1 MPLPRRLAA
10 LALPIAMLVAAPRG
24 PSAAEPAS
32 LPPIGGWD
40 GKTASA
46 ALDGPYEDPVQNP
59 PPFGIVSYF
68 NHPWRG
74 YMDTWPASQWTDFV
88 GASFTL
94 NDHARLRPV
103 TKLLTECGVRFTR
116 VEIGWGS
123 LGWDDDLPA
132 GTKDHWRKSFAIFK
146 EHGVRPVM
154 LLNAHHGM
162 PCPHKDIPV
171 EIVAPGKKG
180 DRTIRL
186 KAGTTL
192 RTGFT
197 GLVGV
202 GDYKAMCPIV
212 TTLDPDGTAH
222 LSKPLPADVKAGATR
237 LIELKYLPFQ
247 GVKLKDGT
255 PVPEALESV
264 EGWKRYALAI
274 GRFARECLGT
284 EQDAGFDIEVWN
296 ELTFGSDF
304 LDINHYFEPKREY
317 AEPFVYRKTRAWTP
331 ALRPDARLAFEDK
344 GWHALLPVTVDLVND
359 PANGFKG
366 VKVVSGFSNQWPW
379 NSGASRWDGQA
390 GISRHYY
397 TGSTG
402 ADFSPE
408 TPVTTTKAHATVNA
422 LGALDGTRP
431 PDAKEWWQIL
441 PGTNLIPRFRASLPE
456 WCHFGWKTE
465 CISRDI
471 VPDSRRANAAGF
483 MGRYG
488 RYTTNG
494 ELAKCLFWQTE
505 VNFDRRW
512 FIDRVI
518 KETGAKEDDPRLV
531 ALNDHTNSKHIL
543 RQYAIHGHKGLDRIW
558 LFSADFNDYEIGLLP
573 KHFYTALDAAKG
585 ELTDEVRA
593 RVPKGWWGVRW
604 LSRLMREGQPLP
616 ATRALR
622 VDALVEHKPR
632 LVFAGEGTR
641 ERPHKWN
648 RDVFAVLP
656 YQLTPARYAVAYY
669 VVFPD
674 AFHAWDP
681 SKGPL
686 DPARYD
692 MPEQEFDVTLGNVRG
707 TGAKAV
713 ARDLLAD
720 RDVPVTVVDATPTTL
735 TVRVRAT
742 DCPRVLVIDEARPG
756 PVILEPRAAAA
767 WKGEVAVTWKTNVPP
782 QKARVTFGRD
792 WEFRGA
798 TAVDVAPAG
807 TAFSV
812 KLPVGPLDMAAVRIR
827 VEADGLACEWPRW
840 DEDVAGQVV
849 MPDAK
854 PRPADQPPAGLPDP
868 LARASGPAS
877 PLEAPKGADLPVE
890 LANPA
895 RGAALRLPRGAAPS
909 GPADDRTVLL
919 AAGGKA
925 VELRVRYLPGAAA
938 RAADHLPVTSTID
951 PVTARAVTLPGGA
964 AAVLLDY
971 TLDPVARP
979 GATNLRQRF
988 LAVKA
993 GAKQAD
999 LLLVGAVGTPEAMT
1013 ALEPLVTAV
1022 FAGVTLK

>member
-1 MPLPRRLAA
+1 M
-10 LALPIAMLVAAPRG
+10 
-24 PSAAEPAS
+24 
-32 LPPIGGWD
+32 
-40 GKTASA
+40 
-46 ALDGPYEDPVQNP
+46 
-59 PPFGIVSYF
+59 
-68 NHPWRG
+68 
-74 YMDTWPASQWTDFV
+74 
-88 GASFTL
+88 
-94 NDHARLRPV
+94 
-103 TKLLTECGVRFTR
+103 
-116 VEIGWGS
+116 
-123 LGWDDDLPA
+123 
-132 GTKDHWRKSFAIFK
+132 
-146 EHGVRPVM
+146 
-154 LLNAHHGM
+154 
-162 PCPHKDIPV
+162 
-171 EIVAPGKKG
+171 
-180 DRTIRL
+180 
-186 KAGTTL
+186 
-192 RTGFT
+192 
-197 GLVGV
+197 
-202 GDYKAMCPIV
+202 
-212 TTLDPDGTAH
+212 
-222 LSKPLPADVKAGATR
+222 
-237 LIELKYLPFQ
+237 
-247 GVKLKDGT
+247 
-255 PVPEALESV
+255 
-264 EGWKRYALAI
+264 
-274 GRFARECLGT
+274 
-284 EQDAGFDIEVWN
+284 
-296 ELTFGSDF
+296 
-304 LDINHYFEPKREY
+304 
-317 AEPFVYRKTRAWTP
+317 
-331 ALRPDARLAFEDK
+331 
-344 GWHALLPVTVDLVND
+344 
-359 PANGFKG
+359 
-366 VKVVSGFSNQWPW
+366 KVVSGFANQWPW

-408 TPVTTTKAHATVNA
+408 TPVTTTKAHATVDA

-431 PDAKEWWQIL
+431 PDAKEWWQIV
-441 PGTNLIPRFRASLPE
+441 PGSNFIPRFRASLPE

-512 FIDRVI
+512 FIDRVM

-543 RQYAIHGHKGLDRIW
+543 RQYLFHNHKGLDRIW

-593 RVPKGWWGVRW
+593 HVPKGWWGVRW
-604 LSRLMREGQPLP
+604 VSRLMRDGQPLP
-616 ATRALR
+616 APRALR
-622 VDALVEHKPR
+622 VDALVEQKPR
-632 LVFAGEGTR
+632 LVFAGEGTPA
-641 ERPHKWN
+641 RPHKWN

-656 YQLTPARYAVAYY
+656 YQLTPSRYAVAYY

-681 SKGPL
+681 AKGPL

-692 MPEQEFDVTLGNVRG
+692 MPEQEFDVTLGNLRG

-720 RDVPVTVVDATPTTL
+720 RDLPVRVVDAKAASLTL
-735 TVRVRAT
+735 RVRAT

-756 PVILEPRAAAA
+756 PAILAPRAAATA
-767 WKGEVAVTWKTNVPP
+767 KGEVAVTWKTNVPV

-807 TAFSV
+807 TDFAV
-812 KLPVGPLDMAAVRIR
+812 TLPVGALDMAAVRIR

-877 PLEAPKGADLPVE
+877 PLEAPKGADLPIE

-895 RGAALRLPRGAAPS
+895 RGFAVKLPKGAAPS
-909 GPADDRTVLL
+909 GPPDDRTASL
-919 AAGGKA
+919 AAGGRA
-925 VELRVRYLPGAAA
+925 AELRVRYLPGAAS
-938 RAADHLPVTSTID
+938 RAADHLPVTSSID
-951 PVTARAVTLPGGA
+951 TVTARAVTLPGGA
-964 AAVLLDY
+964 TAVLLDY

-979 GATNLRQRF
+979 GATNHRQRF
-988 LAVKA
+988 LAVKT
-993 GAKQAD
+993 GPKQAD
-999 LLLVGAVGTPEAMT
+999 RLLMGAAGPADTMDAVD
-1013 ALEPLVTAV
+1013 ALLTAV
-1022 FAGVTLK
+1022 FASVTVR